1 MDTRS
6 LMSTQPARGVEAHRP
21 EITSAPGHPPA
32 ESFPPHLKSLNPA
45 QRSAVLFGL
54 ESFYSGRAGTNVTAN
69 PTDSPPLL
77 IIAGAG
83 TGKTM
88 TLAHRVAELVLCGVD
103 PGRILL
109 LTFTRRAAREM
120 TRRAER
126 IVAQAIRTAPQRRRV
141 GGGSLRSAG
150 TFHAIANR
158 LLRLYAPALGL
169 DPSFTLLDRTD
180 AEDLLDMVR
189 HQSGLS
195 RQRKRFPRKGT
206 CLAIYSRC
214 VNCGDPL
221 QKCLDAAFP
230 WCSDWEDELRD
241 LFRGYVDAKQE
252 RSVLDY
258 DDLLLYW
265 FHLMQEPDLARK
277 VAEHYEHVLVD
288 EYQDTNAL
296 QASIL
301 LALCP
306 DGRDLTVVG
315 DDAQSIYAFR
325 AATIRNILDFPGH
338 FEPPAQVI
346 TLEQNYRSTQSILD
360 AANAVIGYA
369 RERYT
374 KDLFSTR
381 TSSQKPQV
389 VSVEDDADQAEYVV
403 EQVLAAREAGT
414 ALQQQA
420 VLFRTAHHSDLLQ
433 IELSRRN
440 IPFVM
445 YGGLR
450 FLEAAHVKDLLCV
463 LRWAENPRD
472 GIAAF
477 RTLQLFPGIGP
488 AAAQRIFDQTLEDNL
503 TGTQSLA
510 AIQPPAAARDHW
522 PAFAKLMA
530 SLFHQDCD
538 WPGQVGEARRWY
550 EPHLERLY
558 DAPGIRLGDLEQM
571 ELIAAQ
577 YPSRERF
584 LTELTLD
591 SPSAS
596 GNLAADPHLD
606 EDFLILSTIHSA
618 KGQEWEHV
626 YVLNLVDGCIPSDM
640 ATGSVEE
647 IEEERRLLY
656 VAMTRAKDELHLI
669 HPLRFYAIRQHRHGD
684 RHVYAPLSRFLPGG
698 IADCFETVTH
708 GRARGGSRDALPG
721 GGVRVDVAR
730 RLRNMW

>member
-1 MDTRS
+1 M
-6 LMSTQPARGVEAHRP
+6 H
-21 EITSAPGHPPA
+21 
-32 ESFPPHLKSLNPA
+32 
-45 QRSAVLFGL
+45 
-54 ESFYSGRAGTNVTAN
+54 
-69 PTDSPPLL
+69 
-77 IIAGAG
+77 
-83 TGKTM
+83 
-88 TLAHRVAELVLCGVD
+88 
-103 PGRILL
+103 
-109 LTFTRRAAREM
+109 
-120 TRRAER
+120 
-126 IVAQAIRTAPQRRRV
+126 
-141 GGGSLRSAG
+141 SAG
-150 TFHAIANR
+150 TFHAIATR
-158 LLRLYAPALGL
+158 LLRLYAPSLGL
-169 DPSFTLLDRTD
+169 DPSFTILDRPD
-180 AEDLLDMVR
+180 AEDLLDVVR

-195 RQRKRFPRKGT
+195 RQQKRFPRKGT

-214 VNCGDPL
+214 VNSGDPL
-221 QKCLDAAFP
+221 QKCLDGAFP
-230 WCSDWEDELRD
+230 WCSDWEDELCE

-252 RSVLDY
+252 RAVLDY

-265 FHLMQEPDLARK
+265 FHLMQEPDLAGK
-277 VAEHYEHVLVD
+277 VATHYDHVLVD

-306 DGRDLTVVG
+306 NGRGLTVVG

-325 AATIRNILDFPGH
+325 SATVRNILDFPGH

-346 TLEQNYRSTQSILD
+346 TLEQNYRSTQPILD
-360 AANAVIGYA
+360 AANAVIGDA

-374 KDLFSTR
+374 KDLFGER
-381 TSSQKPQV
+381 TSSQRPRV
-389 VSVEDDADQAEYVV
+389 VSVEDEADQAEYVV
-403 EQVLAAREAGT
+403 EQVLAAREAGM

-488 AAAQRIFDQTLEDNL
+488 AAAQKIFDKACGTSGSAGASTALESPAEAQEAAAARH
-503 TGTQSLA
+503 GPSLA
-510 AIQPPAAARDHW
+510 VIQPPAAARDHW
-522 PAFAKLMA
+522 PAFAKLME
-530 SLFHQDCD
+530 SLFHQGCV

-558 DAPGIRLGDLEQM
+558 DAPGVRVGDLEQM

-591 SPSAS
+591 PPSAS
-596 GNLAADPHLD
+596 GDLAADPHLD

-618 KGQEWEHV
+618 KGQEWKHV
-626 YVLNLVDGCIPSDM
+626 YVLNIVDGCIPSDM

-656 VAMTRAKDELHLI
+656 VAMTGAKDELHLI
-669 HPLRFYAIRQHRHGD
+669 HPLRFYAIRHQRHGD
-684 RHVYAPLSRFLPGG
+684 RHIYAPLSRFLPGA
-698 IADCFETVTH
+698 IADCFEGVTH
-708 GRARGGSRDALPG
+708 GRAGGGEVTAALG
-721 GGVRVDVAR
+721 GGVRVDVAKQ
-730 RLRNMW
+730 LRKMW